1 MRWSQKHQVQT
12 PASKASNQPQ
22 LQLVQDPSIP
32 SRNNNH
38 DIRSP
43 GLIVRS
49 PAIETGTD
57 DTANQVHASFADDPQ
72 LLDLLLTTN
81 QGDFP
86 DMLLEEPLQS
96 PNNLSLVEG
105 LDLDSGIT
113 SVEDFSNPDSFW
125 DVLGHPFMEVI
136 LPDDTSPHQRGS
148 VTELLS
154 KPTHGTGKERSLSNG
169 NLQLNN
175 QLTLSRPPELFN
187 LSSAL
192 PDYFFKEV
200 ITLYCT
206 WDNNS
211 NPMRIMLGN
220 MWQTSGALFH
230 TVQSMAAACLSEDF
244 PHLASVARTEHSRA
258 LQYLKDPSTSSM
270 CKEDRVLATL
280 MLGHTS
286 SWLDPHDLA
295 TEKFKETWTMINSW
309 ALATSSNSSNL
320 SFLGEALDYWTM
332 LLSFVTETDEAGDLS
347 RQSYVGPAQL
357 DCATVPHSWNGIS
370 REVVR
375 MITDTGRLIFRVRK
389 RLSNFKFV
397 NEHDLTIF
405 RDALQE
411 ARRLEQALLDYT
423 PMDSSCIAD
432 PGDPRTTLAHF
443 CLMDEAYRYTGLLQL
458 YRVFPDLLIKRYR
471 PWNKDEI
478 LLVQAP
484 LKTPTRYEMNT
495 WLTKLAMHILGI
507 IREIP
512 FESRTRCIQPFV
524 LVAVSS
530 ELRYDPRES
539 QQLLSSNEDEGIQWI
554 SYSSIEI
561 ARARKFIGS
570 RLSAYTHILP
580 LRKVQQ
586 IYQLVNCIWAALD
599 SADKD
604 VFWVDIACQDQFST
618 VIG

>member
-1 MRWSQKHQVQT
+1 M
-12 PASKASNQPQ
+12 
-22 LQLVQDPSIP
+22 QLVQSPTSTSEHSSIEARPLDSTSCSLAPAPAAPSQDQ
-32 SRNNNH
+32 RTQDQGNF
-38 DIRSP
+38 
-43 GLIVRS
+43 
-49 PAIETGTD
+49 TD
-57 DTANQVHASFADDPQ
+57 ESQ
-72 LLDLLLTTN
+72 LLDLLLTPN
-81 QGDFP
+81 NEEFSDI
-86 DMLLEEPLQS
+86 LHSSALEEPSRS
-96 PNNLSLVEG
+96 PGGLSLVGG
-105 LDLDSGIT
+105 LDLDAGIT
-113 SVEDFSNPDSFW
+113 SIGNFSNSESFW
-125 DVLGHPFMEVI
+125 DVLEQPFLQVM
-136 LPDDTSPHQRGS
+136 LPDDTDTNISHQGDVMEMLKTPSQGFGRD
-148 VTELLS
+148 
-154 KPTHGTGKERSLSNG
+154 RSWSNG
-169 NLQLNN
+169 SAQQNN
-175 QLTLSRPPELFN
+175 QLVPGRPPELFN

-206 WDNNS
+206 WDNKT

-220 MWQTSGALFH
+220 MFQASGALYH

-244 PHLASVARTEHSRA
+244 PHLAKVARSEHSRA
-258 LQYLKDPSTSSM
+258 LDYLNDPKGSM

-295 TEKFKETWTMINSW
+295 TEKFNETWMMINSW
-309 ALATSSNSSNL
+309 DLSAGGSSSNL

-332 LLSFVTETDEAGDLS
+332 LLSFVTETGHAGDLS

-357 DCATVPHSWNGIS
+357 SCTAVPHSWNGIS
-370 REVVR
+370 RQVVR

-389 RLSNFKFV
+389 CLSNFKFV
-397 NEHDLTIF
+397 NEQDLAFF

-411 ARRLEQALLDYT
+411 ARRLEQLLLAYT
-423 PMDSSCIAD
+423 PMDINCVTD
-432 PGDPRTTLAHF
+432 PGDPRTSLTHF
-443 CLMDEAYRYTGLLQL
+443 VLMDEAYRCTGLLQL
-458 YRVFPDLLIKRYR
+458 YRVFPDLLTRRYR

-478 LLVQAP
+478 LLSQSP
-484 LKTPTRYEMNT
+484 SKTPSRHEMNT

-530 ELRYDPRES
+530 ELRYDPQES
-539 QQLLSSNEDEGIQWI
+539 QQLLSLNSDDGITSI
-554 SYSSIEI
+554 SYNSIEI

-586 IYQLVNCIWAALD
+586 IYQLVNSIWAALD
-599 SADKD
+599 SADQD
-604 VFWVDIACQDQFST
+604 VFWVDLACQDQFST